1 MNDRQ
6 EVQDETA
13 DDRSRSGVRDAHDT
27 CSGGLHESAA
37 DRFVADAV
45 TGPSTDTAARTAA
58 NAAANPDFRL
68 AKRRGHA
75 DDGTPRRRL

>member
-1 MNDRQ
+1 MRQ
-6 EVQDETA
+6 PMIVLQR
-13 DDRSRSGVRDAHDT
+13 RSLTLTTVAV
-27 CSGGLHESAA
+27 AA
-37 DRFVADAV
+37 CRVPAGRFVADAV

-58 NAAANPDFRL
+58 NATANPNFRL